1 MKKNKIWRLLLLLIF
16 LSSGI
21 APAAQPQYREYK
33 DPEFGYLFQFPSK
46 WEIQELPEGT
56 QGKDIRVVIQSPD
69 RSSFMVVVEKLHGTM
84 TREQFEAE
92 ADRDKQVQKLIEETV
107 EQIYRRISKDIR
119 AVEMKV
125 GDRMNLSNEVG
136 IKFYISTL
144 HTMEKGKPIVVA
156 GIHVMPFG
164 KSHMINFIM
173 TALWDR
179 EAESDV
185 ETLKF
190 VFNSFRLLGERPR
203 ANRESSP

>member
-1 MKKNKIWRLLLLLIF
+1 MKKSSNLWLLLLLIF
-16 LSSGI
+16 LSCGV
-21 APAAQPQYREYK
+21 APAAQTQYREYT
-33 DPEFGYLFQFPSK
+33 DPDFGYLFQFPSG

-56 QGKDIRVVIQSPD
+56 RGKDIRVVIQSPE
-69 RSSFMVVVEKLHGTM
+69 RSSFMVVVEKLRGTM
-84 TREQFEAE
+84 TPEQFDAD
-92 ADRDKQVQKLIEETV
+92 ADRDKLVQKLIEETV

>member
-1 MKKNKIWRLLLLLIF
+1 MKRNNNLWAPLLLMFVLGGVAL
-16 LSSGI
+16 
-21 APAAQPQYREYK
+21 AAQTTYREYT
-33 DPEFGYLFQFPSK
+33 DPDFGYLFQFPSG

-69 RSSFMVVVEKLHGTM
+69 RSSFMVVVEKHRGIM
-84 TREQFEAE
+84 TREQFDAE
-92 ADRDKQVQKLIEETV
+92 TDPNKLVQKLIEETV
-107 EQIYRRISKDIR
+107 EQVYRRISKDIR

-144 HTMEKGKPIVVA
+144 HGMEKGKPIIVA
-156 GIHVMPFG
+156 GVHFMPFG

-179 EAESDV
+179 EAQSDV

>member
-1 MKKNKIWRLLLLLIF
+1 MKRNSYLWVLLLLIF
-16 LSSGI
+16 LSCGI
-21 APAAQPQYREYK
+21 APAAQTTYREYT
-33 DPEFGYLFQFPSK
+33 DPDFGYLFEFPSG

-69 RSSFMVVVEKLHGTM
+69 RSSFMVVVEKLGGTM
-84 TREQFEAE
+84 SREQFDAE
-92 ADRDKQVQKLIEETV
+92 ADPAKLVQKLIEETV
-107 EQIYRRISKDIR
+107 EQVYRRISKDIR

-125 GDRMNLSNEVG
+125 GDRMNLSNDVG
-136 IKFYISTL
+136 IKFYVSTL

-173 TALWDR
+173 TVLWDR

-203 ANRESSP
+203 ADRESSP